1 MKIAGFQMLAIQL
14 EEKLHKNL
22 PLGRAAVARL
32 VSHNYSITQTPL
44 GHWFH
49 YILLFL
55 SSVKFFKDSILLI
68 KPTAILNML

>member
-44 GHWFH
+44 GH
-49 YILLFL
+49 
-55 SSVKFFKDSILLI
+55 
-68 KPTAILNML
+68 

>member
-1 MKIAGFQMLAIQL
+1 MDYILSLQHCPWNLKQILKEVMKIAGFQMLAIQL

-44 GHWFH
+44 GH
-49 YILLFL
+49 
-55 SSVKFFKDSILLI
+55 
-68 KPTAILNML
+68 